1 MGARCCSTAF
11 VLGIAALFFIP
22 ACRADSFF
30 ASISGECI
38 ASPPGSSLSLTST
51 VAPASVGVGGLC
63 PPFSRLIDFYS
74 TDSASAFSSLG
85 LLEVA
90 GSGQDQGNPSSVSA
104 IASYSDEAL
113 VTGPESG
120 PGTLFLSFA
129 TSFAVG
135 VSDGVVS
142 AQFGGF
148 SLGCGD
154 FPPCPFEESPTVVF
168 ALDFTYGTPFE
179 YTISLSASGMAE
191 EDFDFNDS
199 ASLTS
204 AETGN
209 PMDTVSLGVPEPASF
224 ALIVVG
230 LAALA
235 IMRRRDVAE
244 SLKGLAMGKKN
255 T

>member
-1 MGARCCSTAF
+1 MGARCCSPAF
-11 VLGIAALFFIP
+11 VLGISALFLIP

-38 ASPPGSSLSLTST
+38 GPPGSSLSMTST
-51 VAPASVGVGGLC
+51 VAPAAVSGGGLC
-63 PPFSRLIDFYS
+63 PPFSPLINFYS
-74 TDSASAFSSLG
+74 TDSVRASSSLG

-90 GSGQDQGNPSSVSA
+90 GSGQDQGDPASVSA
-104 IASYSDEAL
+104 VASYSDLAL

-120 PGTLFLSFA
+120 SGTLFLSFA

-135 VSDGVVS
+135 VSDGNVS

-148 SLGCGD
+148 SLGCAD
-154 FPPCPFEESPTVVF
+154 FPPCPFQEGPTVVF

-179 YTISLSASGMAE
+179 YTISLSASGIAE
-191 EDFDFNDS
+191 EDFNFSDS

-209 PMDTVSLGVPEPASF
+209 PMDTVSLGVPEPASL
-224 ALIVVG
+224 ALIAVG
-230 LAALA
+230 LAILA
-235 IMRRRDVAE
+235 IMRRPDVAE
-244 SLKGLAMGKKN
+244 SLKAFAMGKKN